1 MERETEAVTVEV
13 KPLPQGAPQE
23 FNGAVGQFEIS
34 GTPDKT
40 STRVG
45 EPITVR
51 VEIKGAGNF
60 DTLADPKWAQDASW
74 RAFDAKAQ
82 TNSQVRNG
90 KLVGSRTFERTL
102 IPTREGSLTIPATKF
117 AYFDP
122 ADGQYHVVETE
133 AIQVNVAPGDPNT
146 MQTFDPSQPTGV
158 DNANL
163 PNTPA
168 LAPERAHLTTAA
180 KPLVSQPLFLGLFLI
195 PLGIVAFDIGLGL
208 RKRYLDANAAER
220 RASRALKNAKR
231 GLQKARSSKDVSVA
245 VSKVVLTYLE
255 DKSNRSLL
263 GVPHSAIAQL
273 LLEHS
278 IPQEQLQDVLVLLL
292 AGESSEF
299 GTVMRTTPNQTIME
313 AMLALNALE
322 REWTE

>member
-1 MERETEAVTVEV
+1 
-13 KPLPQGAPQE
+13 
-23 FNGAVGQFEIS
+23 
-34 GTPDKT
+34 
-40 STRVG
+40 VG

-60 DTLADPKWAQDASW
+60 DTLADPKWAQDANW

-102 IPTREGSLTIPATKF
+102 IPTREGILTIPATKF

-146 MQTFDPSQPTGV
+146 SPGGTGLAQTFDPGQPTGA
-158 DNANL
+158 DNAN
-163 PNTPA
+163 PSNTPA
-168 LAPERAHLTTAA
+168 LAPERAQLTTAA
-180 KPLVSQPLFLGLFLI
+180 KPLVSQPLFLALFLI

-273 LLEHS
+273 LLEHG